1 MPIDPS
7 FPEDRQLHILT
18 HSKCQVVI
26 VEDVHLNR
34 LKSMSNSS
42 SKLPKILILN
52 AITAEIEEYVETGM
66 KGMMI
71 LLSSMMIS
79 LSSMMILLSRM
90 I

>member
-42 SKLPKILILN
+42 SDVGKLPKILVLN

-66 KGMMI
+66 KGIIM
-71 LLSSMMIS
+71 
-79 LSSMMILLSRM
+79 
-90 I
+90 